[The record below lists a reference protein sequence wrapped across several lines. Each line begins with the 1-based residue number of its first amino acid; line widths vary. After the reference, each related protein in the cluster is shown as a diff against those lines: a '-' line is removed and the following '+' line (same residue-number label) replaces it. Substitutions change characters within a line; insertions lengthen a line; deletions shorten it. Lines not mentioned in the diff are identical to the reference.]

1 MNRRAFVRGM
11 AAGAA
16 VSIVP
21 ARVLGR
27 DGAPPSAKLNIA
39 GIGVG
44 RQGLG
49 DLKKL
54 ADENIVALCDVDPGF
69 AAKARTEFSKAS
81 FHTDWR
87 AMLEKEKGIDAV
99 LIATPDHTHA
109 VIAAAAMRAG
119 KHVFCE
125 KPLTHDIRE
134 ARTLARIAKETGV
147 VTQMGIQGHSGDGIR
162 RLREWIEGG
171 VLGEIREVDAWCSL
185 TYYPPGRAYWSPV
198 VLRRPTETPE
208 PPADLNWDV
217 WIGPAPMR
225 PYHKAYHPG
234 AWRAWWDFGNGM
246 MGDRGVHTLDS
257 AVWGL
262 GLGKPESV
270 EASCTDLNDDT
281 HPIGAVVTFRFAARG
296 AMPPVKLTW
305 YEGLRAPLPPE
316 LEDGRTM
323 GHPEGGLLFKGS
335 KAFAMAGVYAESP
348 RIIPEARMQELVPSL
363 PPKSR
368 PTIEGGHYANW
379 ARACKGQDKAVAD
392 FEYSAHLTEICQLGN
407 IAKRMQKRIVWDAEK
422 MAVTN
427 LPEANRFVAPEY
439 RAGWSL

>member
-21 ARVLGR
+21 ARVVGR

-44 RQGLG
+44 HQGFG

-69 AAKARTEFSKAS
+69 AAKARKEFPKAS

-87 AMLEKEKGIDAV
+87 VMLEKEKGIDAV

-109 VIAAAAMRAG
+109 VIAAAAMKAG

-134 ARTLARIAKETGV
+134 ARALARIAKETGV

-185 TYYPPGRAYWSPV
+185 TYYPPGHAYWSPV
-198 VLRRPTETPE
+198 VMQRPAETPE

-234 AWRAWWDFGNGM
+234 SWRAWWDFGNGM

-270 EASCTDLNDDT
+270 EATCTDLNDDT
-281 HPIGAVVTFRFAARG
+281 HPIAAVVTFRFAARG

-335 KAFAMAGVYAESP
+335 KAFATAGVYAESP
-348 RIIPEARMQELVPSL
+348 RIIPEARMQELAASL
-363 PPKSR
+363 PPKSL
-368 PTIEGGHYANW
+368 PAVEGGHYANW
-379 ARACKGQDKAVAD
+379 ARACKGQDTAVAD